1 MKKDMC
7 IGTEMD
13 GESTMKQTSFLVFR
27 QESGHRKTVLFL
39 PKLYR
44 ALLDRTALRNGSKAN
59 RFSELS
65 NCHETNLSD
74 MRVAYFFS

>member
-44 ALLDRTALRNGSKAN
+44 ALLDRTQAVVTAIKNGWV
-59 RFSELS
+59 ELK
-65 NCHETNLSD
+65 
-74 MRVAYFFS
+74 